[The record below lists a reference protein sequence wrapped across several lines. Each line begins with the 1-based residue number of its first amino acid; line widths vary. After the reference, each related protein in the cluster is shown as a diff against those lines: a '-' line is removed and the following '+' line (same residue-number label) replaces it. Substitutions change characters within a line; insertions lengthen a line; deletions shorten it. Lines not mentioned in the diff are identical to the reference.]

1 MVRFAHLDDCCGA
14 QASFRDKTVHN
25 ETSKPKHLQL
35 DVSNIAVTP
44 MHQLILH
51 NVHMLLYLASVQ
63 QLVSSV
69 QHLVFQLLRFQ
80 YYRYYSIVSISLR
93 DAHM

>member
-1 MVRFAHLDDCCGA
+1 MARFAHLDDCCGA

-44 MHQLILH
+44 
-51 NVHMLLYLASVQ
+51 
-63 QLVSSV
+63 
-69 QHLVFQLLRFQ
+69 
-80 YYRYYSIVSISLR
+80 ISLYCIMCTCYYAEGGATEAYCNR
-93 DAHM
+93 AVCPSVCLSVCLLQAFLVAR